1 MLVKEEG
8 SVKCTYYYIALVG
21 LSHTC
26 NVIAAKEV
34 RMLGIATEYQ
44 NLMPVV
50 TTNTTALSAIPEESF
65 RVLYH
70 LRYIL
75 GRQLFQSWKS
85 QHLRLLSNAQK
96 WE

>member
-8 SVKCTYYYIALVG
+8 TVKCTYYYIALVG

-34 RMLGIATEYQ
+34 GMLGIAAEYQ
-44 NLMPVV
+44 NLMSVV
-50 TTNTTALSAIPEESF
+50 TTNTTALGAIPEVTF

-70 LRYIL
+70 MRHIL
-75 GRQLFQSWKS
+75 GRQLLQSWEC
-85 QHLRLLSNAQK
+85 QHLRLLCKAQK